1 MAGGNGGRAAR
12 PARGS
17 GSGPAGGRA
26 PRRPVSAREPGPAQQ
41 ALADRLAAGGDTLGA
56 MSDETQAEKDARVAR
71 AFAAASLAREDVG
84 PRADH
89 GPADVVEG
97 YAMELLDHLDGS
109 VPRALSAARAA
120 CLSAAGEVAH
130 PGRWRTAML
139 AVELCRRAAHLAGHD
154 GGDPDDPGPAAPG
167 HQDAARQDAPR

>member
-1 MAGGNGGRAAR
+1 
-12 PARGS
+12 
-17 GSGPAGGRA
+17 
-26 PRRPVSAREPGPAQQ
+26 
-41 ALADRLAAGGDTLGA
+41 

-71 AFAAASLAREDVG
+71 AFAAATVAREDAG
-84 PRADH
+84 PRADRA
-89 GPADVVEG
+89 GADRKAADVVEG

-120 CLSAAGEVAH
+120 CLAAAGEVAH

-154 GGDPDDPGPAAPG
+154 GDDPVAPGPAAAG
-167 HQDAARQDAPR
+167 HQDAARPAPARPDAER

>member
-1 MAGGNGGRAAR
+1 
-12 PARGS
+12 
-17 GSGPAGGRA
+17 
-26 PRRPVSAREPGPAQQ
+26 
-41 ALADRLAAGGDTLGA
+41 

-71 AFAAASLAREDVG
+71 AFAAASVARDDG
-84 PRADH
+84 PRADRSA
-89 GPADVVEG
+89 ADVVEG

-120 CLSAAGEVAH
+120 CLAAAGEVAH

-154 GGDPDDPGPAAPG
+154 GGDPEAPGPAVAG
-167 HQDAARQDAPR
+167 DQDAAGPPGGGKVTEKGRGKVPEKG

>member
-1 MAGGNGGRAAR
+1 
-12 PARGS
+12 
-17 GSGPAGGRA
+17 
-26 PRRPVSAREPGPAQQ
+26 
-41 ALADRLAAGGDTLGA
+41 

-71 AFAAASLAREDVG
+71 AFAAASVAREG
-84 PRADH
+84 LGARAARS
-89 GPADVVEG
+89 PADAVEG

-120 CLSAAGEVAH
+120 CLAAAGEVAH

-154 GGDPDDPGPAAPG
+154 GHDGHDGGDPVTPGLAAPG
-167 HQDAARQDAPR
+167 PEGDGPRVPAPTPGK

>member
-1 MAGGNGGRAAR
+1 
-12 PARGS
+12 
-17 GSGPAGGRA
+17 
-26 PRRPVSAREPGPAQQ
+26 
-41 ALADRLAAGGDTLGA
+41 

-71 AFAAASLAREDVG
+71 AFAAASLARDDG
-84 PRADH
+84 RLRPDR

-120 CLSAAGEVAH
+120 CLAAAGEVAH

-154 GGDPDDPGPAAPG
+154 GHDGEGPEAPDLAGTGPEVAGLEGSGQVGSG
-167 HQDAARQDAPR
+167 HPDAARGDTER

>member
-1 MAGGNGGRAAR
+1 
-12 PARGS
+12 
-17 GSGPAGGRA
+17 
-26 PRRPVSAREPGPAQQ
+26 
-41 ALADRLAAGGDTLGA
+41 

-71 AFAAASLAREDVG
+71 AFAAASVAREDAS
-84 PRADH
+84 PRPDRR
-89 GPADVVEG
+89 PADLVEG

-120 CLSAAGEVAH
+120 CLAAASEVAH

-154 GGDPDDPGPAAPG
+154 GGDPAAPGPAAPGRTGPG
-167 HQDAARQDAPR
+167 HQDAARPDQARPGAARPDAAPDPGRPDAER

>member
-1 MAGGNGGRAAR
+1 
-12 PARGS
+12 
-17 GSGPAGGRA
+17 
-26 PRRPVSAREPGPAQQ
+26 VQQ
-41 ALADRLAAGGDTLGA
+41 ATAVPLAADGDTLRA

-71 AFAAASLAREDVG
+71 AFAAASVAREDTG
-84 PRADH
+84 PRADRSA
-89 GPADVVEG
+89 ADMVEG

-139 AVELCRRAAHLAGHD
+139 AVELCRRAAHLAGHE
-154 GGDPDDPGPAAPG
+154 GGDAEAPG
-167 HQDAARQDAPR
+167 RASPGHPDTGRSDTGQPEAARQDTARPDASR

>member
-1 MAGGNGGRAAR
+1 
-12 PARGS
+12 
-17 GSGPAGGRA
+17 
-26 PRRPVSAREPGPAQQ
+26 V
-41 ALADRLAAGGDTLGA
+41 LLAADGDTLRA
-56 MSDETQAEKDARVAR
+56 MNDETQAEKDARVAR
-71 AFAAASLAREDVG
+71 AFAAASVAREDTG
-84 PRADH
+84 PRADRSA
-89 GPADVVEG
+89 ADMVEG

-154 GGDPDDPGPAAPG
+154 GGDPEAPGLAGPG
-167 HQDAARQDAPR
+167 HQDAARPEAVRPDTAQPDAARQDTARPDASR

>member
-1 MAGGNGGRAAR
+1 
-12 PARGS
+12 
-17 GSGPAGGRA
+17 
-26 PRRPVSAREPGPAQQ
+26 
-41 ALADRLAAGGDTLGA
+41 

-71 AFAAASLAREDVG
+71 AFAAASVGREGVG
-84 PRADH
+84 PRADRR
-89 GPADVVEG
+89 PADVVEG

-109 VPRALSAARAA
+109 VPRALAAARAA

-154 GGDPDDPGPAAPG
+154 GHDGGDPEAPGPAATGQEGAAVQRPGQGEPG
-167 HQDAARQDAPR
+167 HQEAARQDTER

>member
-1 MAGGNGGRAAR
+1 
-12 PARGS
+12 
-17 GSGPAGGRA
+17 
-26 PRRPVSAREPGPAQQ
+26 
-41 ALADRLAAGGDTLGA
+41 

-71 AFAAASLAREDVG
+71 AFAAASLAPDGGR
-84 PRADH
+84 PRPDR

-120 CLSAAGEVAH
+120 CLAAAGEVAH

-154 GGDPDDPGPAAPG
+154 DHDGHDDGSPEALGQATE
-167 HQDAARQDAPR
+167 R

>member
-1 MAGGNGGRAAR
+1 
-12 PARGS
+12 
-17 GSGPAGGRA
+17 
-26 PRRPVSAREPGPAQQ
+26 
-41 ALADRLAAGGDTLGA
+41 

-71 AFAAASLAREDVG
+71 AFAAASVAREDAG
-84 PRADH
+84 PRADRR
-89 GPADVVEG
+89 PADMVEG

-120 CLSAAGEVAH
+120 CLAAAGEVAH

-154 GGDPDDPGPAAPG
+154 GGDPEAPDRTDPG
-167 HQDAARQDAPR
+167 HQDAARPDAARPDAER

>member
-1 MAGGNGGRAAR
+1 
-12 PARGS
+12 
-17 GSGPAGGRA
+17 
-26 PRRPVSAREPGPAQQ
+26 
-41 ALADRLAAGGDTLGA
+41 

-71 AFAAASLAREDVG
+71 AFAAASVARDDRG
-84 PRADH
+84 RRPDRSAAD
-89 GPADVVEG
+89 AVEG

-120 CLSAAGEVAH
+120 CLAAAGEVAH

-154 GGDPDDPGPAAPG
+154 GGDPEPPAPVTDRPVAGAPVAGAPGPAAASHADAG
-167 HQDAARQDAPR
+167 RADAAPSGAAPS

>member
-1 MAGGNGGRAAR
+1 
-12 PARGS
+12 
-17 GSGPAGGRA
+17 
-26 PRRPVSAREPGPAQQ
+26 
-41 ALADRLAAGGDTLGA
+41 

-71 AFAAASLAREDVG
+71 AFAAASMARDDG
-84 PRADH
+84 PRADRSA
-89 GPADVVEG
+89 ADLVEG

-120 CLSAAGEVAH
+120 CLAAAGEVAH

-154 GGDPDDPGPAAPG
+154 GGDPDDPGLAAPG
-167 HQDAARQDAPR
+167 HEDAASQDAER

>member
-1 MAGGNGGRAAR
+1 
-12 PARGS
+12 
-17 GSGPAGGRA
+17 
-26 PRRPVSAREPGPAQQ
+26 
-41 ALADRLAAGGDTLGA
+41 
-56 MSDETQAEKDARVAR
+56 MSEETQAEKDARVAR
-71 AFAAASLAREDVG
+71 AFAAASMARKNAG
-84 PRADH
+84 PRADR

-130 PGRWRTAML
+130 PARWRTAML

-154 GGDPDDPGPAAPG
+154 GHDDEDSGRPAPAEPG
-167 HQDAARQDAPR
+167 RQDTDR

>member
-1 MAGGNGGRAAR
+1 
-12 PARGS
+12 
-17 GSGPAGGRA
+17 
-26 PRRPVSAREPGPAQQ
+26 
-41 ALADRLAAGGDTLGA
+41 

-71 AFAAASLAREDVG
+71 AFAAASVAREDAS
-84 PRADH
+84 PRTDRKA
-89 GPADVVEG
+89 ADVVEG

-120 CLSAAGEVAH
+120 CLAAAGEVAH

-154 GGDPDDPGPAAPG
+154 GDDPVAPGPAAAG
-167 HQDAARQDAPR
+167 HQDAARPAPARPDAER

>member
-1 MAGGNGGRAAR
+1 
-12 PARGS
+12 
-17 GSGPAGGRA
+17 
-26 PRRPVSAREPGPAQQ
+26 
-41 ALADRLAAGGDTLGA
+41 

-71 AFAAASLAREDVG
+71 AFAAASVAREDAG

-89 GPADVVEG
+89 RAADVVEG

-120 CLSAAGEVAH
+120 CLAAAGEVAH

-154 GGDPDDPGPAAPG
+154 GGDPEAPGPAAAG
-167 HQDAARQDAPR
+167 DQDAAGPPGRGKVTEKGRGKVPEKG

>member
-1 MAGGNGGRAAR
+1 
-12 PARGS
+12 
-17 GSGPAGGRA
+17 
-26 PRRPVSAREPGPAQQ
+26 
-41 ALADRLAAGGDTLGA
+41 

-71 AFAAASLAREDVG
+71 AFAAATVAREDAG
-84 PRADH
+84 PRADRA
-89 GPADVVEG
+89 GADRAGADRKAADVVEG

-120 CLSAAGEVAH
+120 CLAAAGEVAH

-154 GGDPDDPGPAAPG
+154 GGDPEAPGPAAAG
-167 HQDAARQDAPR
+167 HQDAARPAPARPDAER

>member
-1 MAGGNGGRAAR
+1 VL
-12 PARGS
+12 
-17 GSGPAGGRA
+17 PAG
-26 PRRPVSAREPGPAQQ
+26 
-41 ALADRLAAGGDTLGA
+41 GGDTLRA

-71 AFAAASLAREDVG
+71 AFAAASVAREDTG
-84 PRADH
+84 PRADRSA
-89 GPADVVEG
+89 ADVVEG

-120 CLSAAGEVAH
+120 CLAAAGEVAH

-154 GGDPDDPGPAAPG
+154 GGDPEAPGPAASG
-167 HQDAARQDAPR
+167 RRDAARPDAARPDAARPGPARPDPARPGPEG